1 MTSGR
6 DALHRID
13 EAIAEAR
20 RLTAEASGAAAETSR
35 TAAAL
40 DARELDTFRALAAL
54 RIDLLKSDAVESSL
68 GPADRRARE
77 LIAGQEEH
85 IAAAQNARDTAAA
98 KLEALERDRRAAEDS
113 HDIAVRRHDE
123 AAAQTRQRIE
133 KDAAYQQ
140 LADALENADAVTK
153 RAEQKLELARE
164 DRTKKGAA
172 YEADPLFIYLKRRA
186 YGTRDY
192 RAFPLFAIGD
202 AWIAGLINYRD
213 ARLNYDRLLEIPER
227 LSEHLDGVKQ
237 LAARKAQEIEAFER
251 AALERDGVNALRD
264 AAAAAAKHIDDI
276 DAAIAAAEADHKT
289 CAAAFADAAS
299 GASGPAGEARDL
311 LVDAL
316 GKRPIPDLK
325 VLAAETATR
334 EDDRLVDELIR
345 LRRERLEYEESKR
358 TSARA
363 AQRRARSAD
372 QLEDLRR
379 RFKQARYD
387 SPYSEFPGG
396 NIIGAILGEV
406 IAEALDLDDAWGRI
420 ARSQRTRRRDW
431 DDDFGG
437 ADWRGGLGYPRGG
450 NWPGGD
456 WGGSRPGSPLG
467 RPPSVP
473 HIPRPPRLP
482 GGFGG
487 GGFKTGGG
495 FGGGR
500 GGFKTGG
507 GF

>member
-6 DALHRID
+6 ETLHRID
-13 EAIAEAR
+13 AAIAEAR
-20 RLTAEASGAAAETSR
+20 RLTAEAGNAAAETSR

-54 RIDLLKSDAVESSL
+54 RIDLLKSDAIEASL
-68 GPADRRARE
+68 GSTDVRARD
-77 LIAGQEEH
+77 LLSQQDAH
-85 IAAAQNARDTAAA
+85 VAAAARARDEAAA
-98 KLEALERDRRAAEDS
+98 KVERLESDRRAAEEA
-113 HDIAVRRHDE
+113 HDEAARRHDE
-123 AAAQTRQRIE
+123 ASVETRRRIE
-133 KDAAYQQ
+133 KDPVYVG
-140 LADALENADAVTK
+140 LADALENADSVAK
-153 RAEQKLELARE
+153 RAEQKLEIARE

-172 YEADPLFIYLKRRA
+172 YEADPLFVYLKNRR

-192 RAFPLFAIGD
+192 RAFPLFAMGD
-202 AWIAGLINYRD
+202 AWVAGLIKYRE
-213 ARLNYDRLLEIPER
+213 ARLNYDRLLEIPDR
-227 LSEHLDGVKQ
+227 LGEHLEAVKQ
-237 LAARKAQEIEAFER
+237 LAAVKAAEIEAFER

-264 AAAAAAKHIDDI
+264 AAAAAAKRIEVI
-276 DAAIAAAEADHKT
+276 DAAIDAAETTQKAAAAAYTE
-289 CAAAFADAAS
+289 AAA
-299 GASGPAGEARDL
+299 GASGPAGEARRL
-311 LVDAL
+311 LAEAL
-316 GKRPIPDLK
+316 GQRSIPDLK

-334 EDDRLVDELIR
+334 DDDRLVDELVR
-345 LRRERLEYEESKR
+345 LRRERMEYEEAKR
-358 TSARA
+358 TNATA
-363 AQRRARSAD
+363 AQRRARSAE

-406 IAEALDLDDAWGRI
+406 IAEALDLDDAWKKI

-437 ADWRGGLGYPRGG
+437 ADWRGGLGYPKGG
-450 NWPGGD
+450 NWGETISG
-456 WGGSRPGSPLG
+456 RPGSPLG
-467 RPPSVP
+467 RPPSAP
-473 HIPRPPRLP
+473 HIPRAPRMP
-482 GGFGG
+482 SGSGG

-495 FGGGR
+495 FGGRG